1 MANGINTEK
10 SIGTVINELKFELRE
25 FVQTRLQ
32 ILREE
37 MKTKTSLL
45 KIAVPMFAI
54 ALVLAAV
61 GFLLLTGLFVVLIAS
76 AFSGVLERYHGR
88 GPSAAHR

>member
-1 MANGINTEK
+1 VANGINTEK
-10 SIGTVINELKFELRE
+10 SIGTVINELKFEFRE

-61 GFLLLTGLFVVLIAS
+61 VWSQRTEIKEPCAQ
-76 AFSGVLERYHGR
+76 AHHPGVEARPDL
-88 GPSAAHR
+88 AAQRS